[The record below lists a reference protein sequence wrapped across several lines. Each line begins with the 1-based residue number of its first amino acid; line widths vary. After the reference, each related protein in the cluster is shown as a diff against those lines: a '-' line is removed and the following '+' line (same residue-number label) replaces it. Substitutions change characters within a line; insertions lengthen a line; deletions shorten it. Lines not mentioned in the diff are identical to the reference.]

1 MLAGRNSIFMVMP
14 FVAVSI
20 RGIDILLFEKPR
32 TSGCLAGRPS
42 QTARGAALQLRFR
55 KQVGELFWVRHRR
68 FAGEIFTHVGSRFT
82 FER

>member
-14 FVAVSI
+14 FV
-20 RGIDILLFEKPR
+20 GTNILLFEKPR

-42 QTARGAALQLRFR
+42 QTVPGTALQLRFR

-68 FAGEIFTHVGSRFT
+68 FAGEIFADVSRRFAVD
-82 FER
+82 

>member
-42 QTARGAALQLRFR
+42 QTARGALQLRFR

-68 FAGEIFTHVGSRFT
+68 FAGEIFAHVGRRFT